1 MANAPGNARYANFTR
16 NSPTFDEIVKMY
28 SGKFAQKSPR
38 SPRFT
43 HRRRRFSTSNIPRI
57 RPPLNAHPQL
67 RRELR
72 RSKRLAGQRISY
84 KSMLTRYA
92 SKRPKTRKHHNKSHG
107 N

>member
-1 MANAPGNARYANFTR
+1 MAKPGNAMYANFTR
-16 NSPTFDEIVKMY
+16 NSPTFDEMY
-28 SGKFAQKSPR
+28 SGKFARK

-43 HRRRRFSTSNIPRI
+43 HRRRRFSASNIPRI

-67 RRELR
+67 RRTLR
-72 RSKRLAGQRISY
+72 RSKRLAENPGPISY

-92 SKRPKTRKHHNKSHG
+92 SKRPKTRKHRNKSHG